1 MLDEDVSEFFWE
13 GVVDSREDGEEVV
26 IERAHV
32 AFSGV
37 TPMYV
42 RGYELLS
49 DLPVLL
55 NGMLMFSAD
64 FVIKNL

>member
-32 AFSGV
+32 TFSRV